1 MLINGEKRKTCS
13 HQIILIMRIMYNKHR
28 QVLYNH
34 IDDSTHDNN
43 NISKIVALYRIQN
56 AKNFCSIRQALIVRS

>member
-1 MLINGEKRKTCS
+1 MLNYGEKRKTCS

-34 IDDSTHDNN
+34 VDDSTHDNN
-43 NISKIVALYRIQN
+43 NISKIVALYCI
-56 AKNFCSIRQALIVRS
+56 